1 MARREEEGRLQ
12 PGRGDLVRESAELR
26 ATLHRI
32 DGASYG
38 RYKQLLGRYR
48 LGAFE
53 LAVDRIPP
61 DPFAGSARMRLV
73 CSVDECGLP
82 ADLTDDPHRR
92 LGVEDYLACVAA
104 DALQRQLGG
113 SARGGAGSGKVQI
126 VAGGPAVVERS
137 ACRITNRS
145 VELRLFVD
153 LPAAGR
159 RIRARAAERL
169 LLNDLSRLATAT
181 LLFSARR
188 AEQARVAAN
197 NVEDHLALQRELE
210 RRGLVAFVAD
220 GSLLP
225 RVAGDDQRPRRDG
238 REVAFKAPPD
248 LRVRLDTPHGG
259 EIEGLGIPAGVT
271 LIVGGGFHGKSTLLD
286 AIARG
291 IHPHRPGDGRE
302 RVATRS
308 VAVVI
313 RAEDGRSVRAVD
325 ISAFLGELPSGARP
339 ASFTTE
345 KASGSTSQAS
355 SIIEALEV
363 GAGLLLLDEDRCAT
377 NFMVRDG
384 RMQRLVPRPAEPIV
398 PLLERVRELYRSF
411 GVSTLLVTGGSGDY
425 LEVADTVIQMQAY
438 EPRDVTRRAREIAE
452 QTRTMRLDELPS
464 PMERPAPRAPL
475 PEPRVDPQKMRT
487 GSRGPR
493 AVRLG
498 DETVELRALE
508 QIVETGQVRALGLL
522 MRRAASKMGP
532 GKSLEQ
538 LVTAIDH
545 WLDERGIDALD
556 SPVAYDLARPR
567 RFELAAALNRW
578 RGLRFT
584 PQSRRRER

>member
-1 MARREEEGRLQ
+1 
-12 PGRGDLVRESAELR
+12 LR
-26 ATLHRI
+26 TTLRRI

-38 RYKQLLGRYR
+38 SYKQLLGRYR
-48 LGAFE
+48 LGAFD
-53 LAVDRIPP
+53 LVIDRVPP

-73 CSVDECGLP
+73 VSADACGLP
-82 ADLTDDPHRR
+82 TELTGEPCRR
-92 LGVEDYLACVAA
+92 LGVEDFLACVA
-104 DALQRQLGG
+104 DEALRRQLGG
-113 SARGGAGSGKVQI
+113 SARGGPGSGKVHI

-137 ACRITNRS
+137 ACRIADNA

-159 RIRARAAERL
+159 RIRGRAAERL
-169 LLNDLSRLATAT
+169 ILNDLSRLATAT

-188 AEQARVAAN
+188 VERARGAAD
-197 NVEDHLALQRELE
+197 NVEDHLALQQELT

-220 GSLLP
+220 GSLLA
-225 RVAGDDQRPRRDG
+225 RAGGDDQRPRRDG
-238 REVAFKAPPD
+238 REVAFKAPPE
-248 LRVRLDTPHGG
+248 LRVRLSLPHGG
-259 EIEGLGIPAGVT
+259 EVDGMGIPAGVT

-286 AIARG
+286 AVARG
-291 IHPHRPGDGRE
+291 VHPHRPGDGRE
-302 RVATRS
+302 RVAT
-308 VAVVI
+308 VPEAVVI

-325 ISAFLGELPSGARP
+325 ISAFLGELPSGVRP

-425 LEVADTVIQMQAY
+425 LEVADTVIQMEAY
-438 EPRDVTRRAREIAE
+438 EPRDVTHRARELAE
-452 QTRTMRLDELPS
+452 QTSTMRLDEMPS
-464 PMERPAPRAPL
+464 PMESPAPREPL
-475 PEPRVDPQKMRT
+475 PGPQVKPQSLRT
-487 GSRGPR
+487 GLRGPR

-508 QIVETGQVRALGLL
+508 QIVETGQIRALGML
-522 MRRAASKMGP
+522 MKRAASKMAKGT
-532 GKSLEQ
+532 SLKQ
-538 LVTAIDH
+538 LVTMIDL
-545 WLDERGIDALD
+545 WLDERGIDVLD
-556 SPVAYDLARPR
+556 SPVAYDIARPR

-578 RGLRFT
+578 RGVRFGPLST
-584 PQSRRRER
+584 RRDK